1 MRLLTAFLLLGLFL
15 TSTIALAQTLEPVIG
30 PPLETPQAGQP
41 LIFSVYYH
49 NSGSQAVTLSVPDQL
64 ACQIKSSQK
73 SMDAT
78 ARRIEPEDNTPI
90 AVTAGGFIKA
100 RFQLMLSEDTPS
112 QVQLIVPEI
121 SSAGLLIAVVPI
133 KPENDPTE
141 GFSWSA
147 RTTDP
152 PMDALIALYQ
162 PYVKNIS
169 FYKPMY
175 FLVGTDPEKS
185 KFQVSFKYRFFNPE
199 KPLAKRYPWV
209 EGFHLGY
216 TQTSFWDLAS
226 DSAPFEDTSYQPE
239 IFFISPRIKTG
250 ISSLDGLFIKTGYQ
264 HESNGRGGTMSRSTN
279 YAYIE
284 PILLFYNEQKRSGI
298 KLSSKFWCY
307 VDNEEENNPDIE
319 DYKGY
324 FNLGITLG
332 KADALVV
339 DTNFQWA
346 DKGASV
352 QVDATYPLD
361 GLFFNHLDMYLHV
374 NYSNTLAES
383 LINFREREEA
393 VRIGLSIVR

>member
-1 MRLLTAFLLLGLFL
+1 MRLLSASLFLGLFFIH
-15 TSTIALAQTLEPVIG
+15 STVLALTLEPVIG
-30 PPLETPQAGQP
+30 PPLAPAQAGQP

-49 NSGSQAVTLSVPDQL
+49 NSGSHAVTLSVPDQL
-64 ACQIKSSQK
+64 ACQFISGQK
-73 SMDAT
+73 RKDTT
-78 ARRIEPEDNTPI
+78 ARRIEPMGDTPI
-90 AVTAGGFIKA
+90 TVAAGGFIKA
-100 RFQLMLSEDTPS
+100 RFRLLLAKDTPS
-112 QVQLIVPEI
+112 QVQLVVPDI
-121 SSAGLLIAVVPI
+121 SPTALLIAVGHSAPASQ
-133 KPENDPTE
+133 PDES
-141 GFSWSA
+141 FSWTS

-199 KPLAKRYPWV
+199 KPLAQRYPWV

-216 TQTSFWDLAS
+216 TQTSFWDLGS

-239 IFFISPRIKTG
+239 IYFITPRIKT
-250 ISSLDGLFIKTGYQ
+250 SFPSLDGLFIKTGFQ

-279 YAYIE
+279 FAYIQ

-298 KLSSKFWCY
+298 KLSTKLWCY

-319 DYKGY
+319 DYRGY
-324 FNLGITLG
+324 FDLGITFG
-332 KADALVV
+332 KADGLVI

-361 GLFFNHLDMYLHV
+361 GLFFDHLDMYLHL

-383 LINFREREEA
+383 LINYTEREEA
-393 VRIGLSIVR
+393 FRIGLSIVR